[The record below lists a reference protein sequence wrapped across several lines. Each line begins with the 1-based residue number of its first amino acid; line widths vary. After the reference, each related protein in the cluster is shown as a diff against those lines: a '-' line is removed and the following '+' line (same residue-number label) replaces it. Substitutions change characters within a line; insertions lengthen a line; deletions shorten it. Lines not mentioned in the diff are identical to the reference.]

1 MTQSTI
7 RRICELKRLITFFM
21 IFCTSL
27 LVANEYV
34 TVTSDKKYEYHNHES
49 YEVWYDKVNMNPAYV
64 IWDVTAEDA
73 IISAENNHR
82 KSWSF
87 NKCKSAPNASKT
99 YKNTGYDRG
108 HMCPNEDRDL
118 SEDDAKNTFR
128 GCNVCPQTHN
138 LNAGVWKTWEEKERE
153 YAKKYGL
160 VTVVAGPIYI
170 GFKRKIDV
178 HTVPNGFFKIIII
191 DRKPKYVVL
200 FTNLEE
206 DNKATQV
213 KLKDIENLTGLKFK
227 IK

>member
-1 MTQSTI
+1 MRKILFSVAL
-7 RRICELKRLITFFM
+7 CLLGLN
-21 IFCTSL
+21 IF
-27 LVANEYV
+27 ANDYV
-34 TVTSDKKYEYHNHES
+34 SVTSKTKYEYHDHES

-118 SEDDAKNTFR
+118 SEEDAKNTFR

-138 LNAGVWKTWEEKERE
+138 LNAGVWKKYEEKERE
-153 YAKKYGL
+153 LARKYGL
-160 VTVVAGPIYI
+160 VTVIAGPIYTDS
-170 GFKRKIDV
+170 KRKINV
-178 HTVPNGFFKIIII
+178 HTVPDGFFKIIII
-191 DRKPKYVVL
+191 DHKPKYVVL
-200 FTNLEE
+200 FTNLEK
-206 DNKATQV
+206 NSTAKIV
-213 KLKDIENLTGLKFK
+213 KLNDIENLTGLKFK